1 MFHNGITVA
10 VRSGTDDW
18 QKRFLLGWLEL
29 SQVPG
34 SSGRVAAARPIPAF
48 CMGRVRNCL
57 NVYKCR
63 GRLRPFTGGNIFR
76 PAH

>member
-48 CMGRVRNCL
+48 WKALHGAGKKL
-57 NVYKCR
+57 PE
-63 GRLRPFTGGNIFR
+63 RLQMPRSAQAVHRREHF
-76 PAH
+76 